1 MLAEM
6 SARLTT
12 LFVVMTTMLVLASC
26 ERPQVSEPPP
36 DKVIVRVYRDRE
48 ADFAHELDRGLYGF
62 TRAHHTSGSG
72 KWIWVAT
79 IEPFHYVEELGG
91 KVAIIKPQLIV
102 LDSASDASLIRGM
115 DVNLTHAI
123 NACGPNRTCPAFIPS
138 WVSGEELE
146 AAKQVLAAIATSS
159 H

>member
-1 MLAEM
+1 M
-6 SARLTT
+6 SARLGS
-12 LFVVMTTMLVLASC
+12 LVVVMTASVVLASC

-48 ADFAHELDRGLYGF
+48 AEFAHELDRKFYNF
-62 TRAHHTSGSG
+62 TSAHHTTRTG
-72 KWIWVAT
+72 KWVWVAT
-79 IEPFHYVEELGG
+79 VEPYHYAEELGG
-91 KVAIIKPQLIV
+91 KIAMIKPQLII
-102 LDSASDASLIRGM
+102 LDRTSNAGLIHGM
-115 DVNLTHAI
+115 DINLSEAS

-146 AAKQVLAAIATSS
+146 GTKQVLAAVATDS